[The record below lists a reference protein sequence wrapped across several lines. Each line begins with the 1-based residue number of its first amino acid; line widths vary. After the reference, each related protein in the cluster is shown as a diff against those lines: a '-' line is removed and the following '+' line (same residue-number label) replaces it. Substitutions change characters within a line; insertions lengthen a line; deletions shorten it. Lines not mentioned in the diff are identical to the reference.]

1 MAENKKDKE
10 YYDKVFDIY
19 KDKSNDFKTSF
30 SILMGFAV
38 IFFFIILLPH
48 FSLLLERQEIAK
60 DVSRVEDDMDMIEK

>member
-38 IFFFIILLPH
+38 IFFFIILPH